1 MPKRSLDA
9 SNISPTMQMDKGQKK
24 TERSHE
30 ENQERAYIAASR
42 RADRS
47 IEARVQSAKMASEIH
62 RKRTGKG
69 FKISEAIVQ
78 AEEMYEE
85 EEDDMPRS
93 YRLLAAHLQT
103 GSPEFDYRV
112 NAFLANRVAMA
123 SMVAG
128 LRNEEWA
135 QNPINKMFAEQ
146 FPNANKQAQALSRN
160 ITNSMYYQPVA
171 GQRPGQNQQQPRAD
185 NPPSSPM
192 SPMSPV
198 SPTFGSLNFQPSQQQ
213 FQRDRTQS
221 VASPMEMSTPLAA
234 QSPPPALSPSSD
246 LAAGTPSTRTASTF
260 PSPMISMDHSLF
272 PPESSFTA
280 ELPMDIKMMVPNLD
294 MNDPMSHMF
303 MGNPLQQQIYY
314 PDTQST
320 ADLKHDQHLNDF
332 TMSSHEYFNGHLN
345 PYAPRYDDPPSGTV
359 TPGPNVNDN
368 WESLLDFGDQ
378 TDSGAIDPTL

>member
-9 SNISPTMQMDKGQKK
+9 SNLSPAMQTDRAQKK

-62 RKRTGKG
+62 KKRTGKG

-93 YRLLAAHLQT
+93 YRMLAAHLQT
-103 GSPEFDYRV
+103 GSAEFDYRV

-171 GQRPGQNQQQPRAD
+171 GQRPVQQQQQQPQPENAA
-185 NPPSSPM
+185 SSPL
-192 SPMSPV
+192 
-198 SPTFGSLNFQPSQQQ
+198 SPTFASANFQPESQQYS
-213 FQRDRTQS
+213 RERRQS
-221 VASPMEMSTPLAA
+221 VASPMDMATPTVRDNA
-234 QSPPPALSPSSD
+234 QSPPALSPSSEA
-246 LAAGTPSTRTASTF
+246 AAGTPSTHTASTF
-260 PSPMISMDHSLF
+260 PSPMASLDHSLF
-272 PPESSFTA
+272 PPGSSFTA
-280 ELPMDIKMMVPNLD
+280 ELPMDAKMMAPNFD
-294 MNDPMSHMF
+294 MNDPLSHMF
-303 MGNPLQQQIYY
+303 LGNPLQQHVFY
-314 PDTQST
+314 PDTHSIS
-320 ADLKHDQHLNDF
+320 DLKHDQHLNDM
-332 TMSSHEYFNGHLN
+332 TLANHEYFNGDLN
-345 PYAPRYDDPPSGTV
+345 PYASRFDDSHSGTT
-359 TPGPNVNDN
+359 TPTLNVNDN
-368 WESLLDFGDQ
+368 WDAYLDFGEQSD
-378 TDSGAIDPTL
+378 TGAIDPTL

>member
-9 SNISPTMQMDKGQKK
+9 SNLSPTMQTERAQKK

-62 RKRTGKG
+62 KKRTGKG

-93 YRLLAAHLQT
+93 YRMLAAHLQT

-160 ITNSMYYQPVA
+160 ITNSMYSVS
-171 GQRPGQNQQQPRAD
+171 GQRSMSQSQPSQPENAVT
-185 NPPSSPM
+185 SPM
-192 SPMSPV
+192 SPSFSSV
-198 SPTFGSLNFQPSQQQ
+198 NFQPEN
-213 FQRDRTQS
+213 QRYQRQRTQS
-221 VASPMEMSTPLAA
+221 VASPMDMATPVVRDHP
-234 QSPPPALSPSSD
+234 QSPPALSPSSD
-246 LAAGTPSTRTASTF
+246 AAAGTPSTRTASTF
-260 PSPMISMDHSLF
+260 PSPMTTIDHSLF
-272 PPESSFTA
+272 SPESSFTA
-280 ELPMDIKMMVPNLD
+280 ELPMDAKMMVPNLD
-294 MNDPMSHMF
+294 MNDPMAQMF
-303 MGNPLQQQIYY
+303 MGNPLQQHMYY
-314 PDTQST
+314 PDTHSM
-320 ADLKHDQHLNDF
+320 ADLKHEQHLNEL
-332 TMSSHEYFNGHLN
+332 TLSSHEYFNGHVN
-345 PYAPRYDDPPSGTV
+345 PYASRFDEPKSDDA

-368 WESLLDFGDQ
+368 WDAFLDFGEQ
-378 TDSGAIDPTL
+378 SDSGAIDPTL

>member
-9 SNISPTMQMDKGQKK
+9 SNLSPAMQTDRAQKK

-62 RKRTGKG
+62 KKRTGKG

-93 YRLLAAHLQT
+93 YRMLAAHLQT
-103 GSPEFDYRV
+103 GSAEFDYRV

-171 GQRPGQNQQQPRAD
+171 GQRSVQQQPQSENVA
-185 NPPSSPM
+185 SSPL
-192 SPMSPV
+192 SPS
-198 SPTFGSLNFQPSQQQ
+198 FGTGSFQPERHKY
-213 FQRDRTQS
+213 QRERTQS
-221 VASPMEMSTPLAA
+221 VASPMDMATPTVRDNA
-234 QSPPPALSPSSD
+234 QSPPALSPSSEA
-246 LAAGTPSTRTASTF
+246 AAGTPSTRTASTF
-260 PSPMISMDHSLF
+260 PSPMMNLDHSLF
-272 PPESSFTA
+272 PTGSSFTT
-280 ELPMDIKMMVPNLD
+280 ELPMDAKMMVPNLD
-294 MNDPMSHMF
+294 MSDPMSHMF
-303 MGNPLQQQIYY
+303 MGNPLQQQMYY
-314 PDTQST
+314 PDVHSMN
-320 ADLKHDQHLNDF
+320 DLKHDHHLNDM
-332 TMSSHEYFNGHLN
+332 TLANHEYFNGDLN
-345 PYAPRYDDPPSGTV
+345 PYASQYDDPRSGTT
-359 TPGPNVNDN
+359 TPAPNVNDN
-368 WESLLDFGDQ
+368 WDAYLDFGEQSD
-378 TDSGAIDPTL
+378 TGAIDPTL